1 MAGGVA
7 LNCVAVGKIIKE
19 NIFQKIWVQPAS
31 GDAGGSLGAALAYW
45 HIELKKDRVVNKEFK
60 DSMKGSL
67 LGYKEPT
74 DIIRKKLKENNIN
87 FKEMSFNEIIEY
99 SANYLS
105 KGNALGWYQNKMEFG
120 PRALGCRSILA
131 DPRNPEMQ
139 KKLNLSVKFR
149 ESFRPFAPIILKDKL
164 NEWFDLNHESP
175 YMGIVTTLKEDK
187 IINNKSIQEGLK
199 KINNIRSVVPSITHV
214 DYSARIQTV
223 DKNYNYE
230 VYSLLKKFYEITNV
244 PILVNTSF
252 NLSNEPIVNSV
263 LDAYKTFLTSDLE
276 ILVCDNFIIRK
287 NT

>member
-1 MAGGVA
+1 
-7 LNCVAVGKIIKE
+7 
-19 NIFQKIWVQPAS
+19 
-31 GDAGGSLGAALAYW
+31 
-45 HIELKKDRVVNKEFK
+45 
-60 DSMKGSL
+60 
-67 LGYKEPT
+67 
-74 DIIRKKLKENNIN
+74 
-87 FKEMSFNEIIEY
+87 
-99 SANYLS
+99 
-105 KGNALGWYQNKMEFG
+105 
-120 PRALGCRSILA
+120 
-131 DPRNPEMQ
+131 
-139 KKLNLSVKFR
+139 
-149 ESFRPFAPIILKDKL
+149 
-164 NEWFDLNHESP
+164 
-175 YMGIVTTLKEDK
+175 MGIVTTLKEDK